1 MKMLYLVK
9 IKYSFRCEI
18 WQMSS
23 REFICI
29 VYKLYRVDLF
39 EYI

>member
-9 IKYSFRCEI
+9 IKYSLRSEI
-18 WQMSS
+18 WQMSN
-23 REFICI
+23 REYICI
-29 VYKLYRVDLF
+29 VYKLHRVDLF